1 MNKAIKIAILLLAI
15 GLFALIFSIKSQTM
29 KKQFYKDRKI
39 EIKRRNQH
47 LKEKIL
53 TEKELASLP
62 KAIQKHFKLSGFVDK
77 PIAMNADIIWEES
90 FLKLKPDQD
99 WKALHTLQFNSVNPI
114 MRTAFMKVNKMFFAG
129 KDLYKNGEGSMKGK
143 ILNLFK
149 IIDAKGNEISQSA
162 LITSFCEM
170 MLLSGYAFQD
180 YIHWEEVND
189 RIVKATLTDHHFNVN
204 GTFYFD
210 EEGKFDYF
218 ETDDRFFDIGKGK
231 FEKKKFVARVN
242 SYKKLGDYYQVEN
255 VSVLWYLDNLEYEYF
270 KGTIERIDYNLKDT
284 LSL

>member
-1 MNKAIKIAILLLAI
+1 
-15 GLFALIFSIKSQTM
+15 M
-29 KKQFYKDRKI
+29 KKQFYRDRKI

-53 TEKELASLP
+53 TEKKLASLP

-99 WKALHTLQFNSVNPI
+99 WKTLHTLQFNSVNPI

-143 ILNLFK
+143 ILNLFNV
-149 IIDAKGNEISQSA
+149 IDAKGDEVSQSA

-242 SYKKLGDYYQVEN
+242 SYKKLGDYYQAEN

-270 KGTIERIDYNLKDT
+270 KGTIKRVDYNINY
-284 LSL
+284 